1 MLAKTALTCAAMALV
16 FSAPAVSAQTSS
28 AVAPNI
34 SELLEL
40 EDMPIARLGATVQE
54 VEDMDVVGP
63 DGAEIGE
70 VEEILV
76 DASGKVVAVT
86 VEVGGFLGVGETE
99 AVVMIDLLGLA
110 ANRNSLVASPTRE
123 QIELLPEWDD

>member
-110 ANRNSLVASPTRE
+110 ANRNSLVASLTRE